1 MEIYLKEIDGT
12 WFGVTCNY
20 QQILSTAFSLSK
32 DLAKKRLINNLPQ
45 KLPFQIYS
53 HLSRI
58 AEKVITSLKH
68 IYDGND
74 DEKKFYLVNEN

>member
-1 MEIYLKEIDGT
+1 MEIYLKEIDGI

-68 IYDGND
+68 IYDEND
-74 DEKKFYLVNEN
+74 DFCFVCNL